1 MLQYTVPGMTHE
13 SSEEVIGVLDE
24 RLVSVL
30 DLSLTLKHIHW
41 NVVGR
46 DFIAVHLML
55 DDQVEAVRGM
65 VDVLAERIAT
75 LGGSPAGT
83 PGRLV
88 ERRPWEDYRLGRA
101 LVREHLVAL
110 EEVYTSIVE
119 NHRQAERRLTEID
132 PVSGNV
138 LVSQLE
144 TLEKFQW
151 FVRAHLENARGEVE
165 RELEDAMAR

>member
-1 MLQYTVPGMTHE
+1 MLHYTVPGLTTDDSQE
-13 SSEEVIGVLDE
+13 AIDILDG
-24 RLVSVL
+24 RLVSLV

-55 DDQVEAVRGM
+55 DDQVEAVRAM

-83 PGRLV
+83 PGQLV
-88 ERRPWEDYRLGRA
+88 ARRPWDDYELGRA
-101 LVREHLVAL
+101 PVRDHLVAL
-110 EEVYTSIVE
+110 EEVYTGVIRS
-119 NHRQAERRLTEID
+119 HRQAERRLTEID

-138 LVSQLE
+138 LIGQLE

-151 FVRAHLENARGEVE
+151 FVRAHLENARGEVD
-165 RELEDAMAR
+165 RELEDIIAR